1 MKPCIIFILMI
12 SLTVGHGS
20 KLPSCVIVM
29 PYIWLY
35 GETAVTQWGKANGYT
50 DEQIAVI
57 KKRCEKGK

>member
-1 MKPCIIFILMI
+1 MI